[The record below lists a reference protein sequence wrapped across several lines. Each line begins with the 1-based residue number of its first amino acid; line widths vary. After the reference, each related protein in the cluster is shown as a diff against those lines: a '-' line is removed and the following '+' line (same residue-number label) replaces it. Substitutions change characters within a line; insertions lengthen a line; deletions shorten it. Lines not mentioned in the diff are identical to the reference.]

1 MKILVT
7 GATGFIGQAL
17 TKKLLET
24 GYDVR
29 TLVRDRGKA
38 SALNGVADVVVGDI
52 TDPDAVDRA
61 VRGVETVFAV
71 AGAFR
76 EPHLSDERHREVN
89 VDAVAHLMDAGKRHG
104 VRRVIHCSTVGIHG
118 PVNGRPASE
127 QSPIVPV
134 GIYEETKAAGEALAL
149 KHGLNG
155 GPPVSVMRPTQ
166 VYGPGDTRLLK
177 LFKLA
182 NKKRVVLV
190 GPGTAGYHLLYIDD
204 LVDAFLL
211 AAKADSALGQA
222 FIIGGPERPTLN
234 DIIKTLGEI
243 LEHQDQRVIRLPI
256 KPVEMLA
263 EGCERICRPFGIS
276 PPIYKRRIEFFTQ
289 NKSYEIAKARRV
301 LGFEPKVRMSE
312 GLRRTADWYRERG
325 ML

>member
-1 MKILVT
+1 MKVLVT

-17 TKKLLET
+17 TKKLIET
-24 GYDVR
+24 GCDVR
-29 TLVRDRGKA
+29 ALVRNQGKA
-38 SALNGVADVVVGDI
+38 STLTGVADVIAGDV
-52 TDPDAVDRA
+52 TDPEAVERA
-61 VRGVETVFAV
+61 VRGVEIVFAV

-89 VDAVAHLMDAGKRHG
+89 VDAVGHLMQAGKRHG
-104 VRRVIHCSTVGIHG
+104 VRRVVHCSTVGIHG

-127 QSPIVPV
+127 QSPIIPI

-149 KHGLNG
+149 KHGRNG
-155 GPPVSVMRPTQ
+155 GPPVSVVRPTQ

-182 NKKRVVLV
+182 NKRRVVLI

-211 AAKADSALGQA
+211 AARAESASGEA

-234 DIIKTLGEI
+234 DIIKTLGDV
-243 LEHQDQRVIRLPI
+243 LDHPDQKVVRLPA
-256 KPVEMLA
+256 KPMEMLA
-263 EGCERICRPFGIS
+263 EGCERVCRPFGIA
-276 PPIYKRRIEFFTQ
+276 PPIYKRRIDFFTQ
-289 NKSYEIAKARRV
+289 NKSYEIGKARRM

>member
-1 MKILVT
+1 MKVLVT

-17 TKKLLET
+17 TKKLVEA

-29 TLVRDRGKA
+29 TLVRDRRKA
-38 SALNGVADVVVGDI
+38 SVLNGVADVVVGDV
-52 TDPDAVDRA
+52 TDPDAVGRA
-61 VRGVETVFAV
+61 VRGVEVVFAV

-76 EPHLSDERHREVN
+76 EPQLSDERHREVN
-89 VDAVAHLMDAGKRHG
+89 VDAVGHLMAAGKRHG
-104 VRRVIHCSTVGIHG
+104 VRRVVHCSTVGIHG
-118 PVNGRPASE
+118 PVNGSPLSE
-127 QSPIVPV
+127 RSPVVPI

-155 GPPVSVMRPTQ
+155 GPPVSVVRPTQ

-182 NKKRVVLV
+182 NKRRVVLV

-204 LVDAFLL
+204 LVDAFML
-211 AAKADSALGQA
+211 AAKVDSALGEA

-234 DIIKTLGEI
+234 DIIKTLGAI
-243 LEHQDQRVIRLPI
+243 LDHQDQQVIRLPI
-256 KPVEMLA
+256 KPAELLA
-263 EGCERICRPFGIS
+263 EGCERVCQPFGIA

-312 GLRRTADWYRERG
+312 GLRRTAEWYRERG
-325 ML
+325 LL